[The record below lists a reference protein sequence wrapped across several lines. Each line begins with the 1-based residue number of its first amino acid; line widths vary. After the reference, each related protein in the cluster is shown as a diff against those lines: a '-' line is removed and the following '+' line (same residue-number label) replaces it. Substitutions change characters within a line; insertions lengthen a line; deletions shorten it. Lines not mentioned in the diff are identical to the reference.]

1 MINSLQTRRQF
12 LNLTKLSA
20 AFLLASCSRNSNKL
34 DLGIQNKF
42 YPDSFLR
49 ILPNSWN
56 RKNINFSNLE
66 LNNNYKNSELLIVND
81 GWFNKIDFDQ
91 FKNITNN
98 SENKLDDRAE
108 NILSDI
114 SFEERKKLFP
124 IGIIP
129 YAVVIK
135 NNKDL
140 KIRPDQAW
148 DFLLSENLKNKII
161 LPESPRVLISLSQRM
176 NSENSLQKLLSQAF
190 SFDDKNALNWLINSD
205 INLAIMPFSLCYEA
219 IKIDSRLSFLFP
231 DYGVPLIWN
240 FMLTRSELH
249 CDKIADWINSLD
261 NEFIIN
267 RLRREGFYLPFEF
280 KLSKNDYEEEILIS
294 KINTFP
300 SKKCWQNSWSLTTL
314 TEIEKKELE
323 SFWLFSRTP

>member
-20 AFLLASCSRNSNKL
+20 AFLLTSCSRNSNKL

-49 ILPNSWN
+49 TLPKSWN
-56 RKNINFSNLE
+56 RKNINFSNFQ

-190 SFDDKNALNWLINSD
+190 SFDDKPRQNW
-205 INLAIMPFSLCYEA
+205 
-219 IKIDSRLSFLFP
+219 
-231 DYGVPLIWN
+231 
-240 FMLTRSELH
+240 
-249 CDKIADWINSLD
+249 
-261 NEFIIN
+261 
-267 RLRREGFYLPFEF
+267 
-280 KLSKNDYEEEILIS
+280 ND
-294 KINTFP
+294 
-300 SKKCWQNSWSLTTL
+300 
-314 TEIEKKELE
+314 
-323 SFWLFSRTP
+323 RDR